1 MDMSKISDSVKAYLG
16 LYTAPVNEITEIL
29 TTVVDKNSSAIY
41 LQPDKLKNAMA
52 QSGANQMQ
60 ITKVMLMTQVSGF
73 RELLDLDARMQQND
87 LDRYVQ
93 NAIKETGFNRTQVLE
108 ITSAISM
115 TLGIPFDIDADDL
128 VQKNITIEKA
138 YVIPVSNYE
147 KELNKICAGRYTS
160 PKISYSSDEMMKLEA
175 LASAGISR
183 AKYLLGYCLI
193 NNEAYESSLP
203 LGVQM
208 LEEAASDGDSLAA
221 GALGD
226 YYYAQASSDSWQKAY
241 SYYTGYGRSAL
252 SKKRK
257 DAITNIINHKA
268 FNRKMLY
275 ASVILALCFLL
286 SLVFVPAAPLFA
298 AHKIWGSICFIGA
311 VATILVAFLHHR
323 ICPYDSLYWVPTGI
337 FMFWFL
343 YMAVRIIF

>member
-29 TTVVDKNSSAIY
+29 TTAVDKNSSNIY

-52 QSGANQMQ
+52 QSGANQIQ
-60 ITKVMLMTQVSGF
+60 ITKVLLMTQVSGF
-73 RELLDLDARMQQND
+73 RELLDLDVRMQQND

-93 NAIKETGFNRTQVLE
+93 NAIIETGFNRAQVLE

-115 TLGIPFDIDADDL
+115 SLGIPFDVDVDDL
-128 VQKNITIEKA
+128 VQENISIEKA
-138 YVIPVSNYE
+138 YVIPASNYE

-160 PKISYSSDEMMKLEA
+160 PKTSYSSDEMLKLET

-208 LEEAASDGDSLAA
+208 LEEAAADGDSLAA

-226 YYYAQASSDSWQKAY
+226 YYYSQASSDSWQKAY
-241 SYYTGYGRSAL
+241 SYYIGYGRSAL

-257 DAITNIINHKA
+257 DAITNIINHKS
-268 FNRKMLY
+268 FNRKMLS
-275 ASVILALCFLL
+275 ASVVLALCFLL
-286 SLVFVPAAPLFA
+286 FLVFAPAASLFA

-311 VATILVAFLHHR
+311 VTTILVAVLHHR

-337 FMFWFL
+337 FIFWFL